1 MKIRV
6 RFAPSPTGPLHIG
19 GLRTALFNYLIAKKS
34 GGKFILRIEDT
45 DSKRT
50 VDGAEKHIIDSL
62 EWLGLDFDEG
72 PIRQSNRSK
81 LYKKQVDK
89 LLKQGNAYYAFD
101 SQEDLDGAREA
112 GGKDFKYN
120 VKTRM
125 GLNNS
130 FTVSEQEIKKRVK
143 VINDPAAIRNVSEK
157 LFSTK
162 YQKFMP
168 DTIFSQNI
176 DEIRKFFKKHKKVIV
191 KPINSYSGNNIHLF
205 TKFNLKFFQKFIK
218 KHNHIMCQKYL
229 PKIKEG
235 DKRVFLINGKVR
247 GAISRI
253 PKKGSFLSN
262 LSKGAKPINVK
273 LTNKEM
279 KISKLISKD
288 LKKDK
293 IFFAGIDFIDEQLNG
308 DINVTSPTGLKTF
321 YDLSKINLA
330 STFWKEL
337 KA

>member
-1 MKIRV
+1 MTNKII
-6 RFAPSPTGPLHIG
+6 AIQGNHPSKLNP
-19 GLRTALFNYLIAKKS
+19 RTDTSIFLAHEIQKKNYKIFYYDPKDLSIINFKVIAK
-34 GGKFILRIEDT
+34 GFFVKFDYRKKRFFKIL
-45 DSKRT
+45 K
-50 VDGAEKHIIDSL
+50 KQKL
-62 EWLGLDFDEG
+62 ELIKCKYLL
-72 PIRQSNRSK
+72 IRQDPPFNLEYICST
-81 LYKKQVDK
+81 LILDK
-89 LLKQGNAYYAFD
+89 
-101 SQEDLDGAREA
+101 
-112 GGKDFKYN
+112 
-120 VKTRM
+120 
-125 GLNNS
+125 
-130 FTVSEQEIKKRVK
+130 IKKRVK
-143 VINDPAAIRNVSEK
+143 VINDPTAIRNVSEK

-191 KPINSYSGNNIHLF
+191 KPINSYSGNNIYLL

-235 DKRVFLINGKVR
+235 DKRVFLINGKVC

-262 LSKGAKPINVK
+262 LSKGAKPINIK

>member
-1 MKIRV
+1 MTNKII
-6 RFAPSPTGPLHIG
+6 AIQGNHPSKLNPLTDTSIFLAHEIQKK
-19 GLRTALFNYLIAKKS
+19 NYKIFYYDPKDLSIINFKVIAK
-34 GGKFILRIEDT
+34 GFFVKFDYRKKRFFKIL
-45 DSKRT
+45 
-50 VDGAEKHIIDSL
+50 
-62 EWLGLDFDEG
+62 
-72 PIRQSNRSK
+72 
-81 LYKKQVDK
+81 KKQKLELIRCKYLLVRQDPPFNLEYICSTLILDK
-89 LLKQGNAYYAFD
+89 
-101 SQEDLDGAREA
+101 
-112 GGKDFKYN
+112 
-120 VKTRM
+120 
-125 GLNNS
+125 
-130 FTVSEQEIKKRVK
+130 IKKRVK
-143 VINDPAAIRNVSEK
+143 VINDPTAIRNVSEK

-218 KHNHIMCQKYL
+218 KHDHIMCQKYL

-235 DKRVFLINGKVR
+235 DKRVFLINGKVC

-262 LSKGAKPINVK
+262 LSKGAKPINIK

>member
-1 MKIRV
+1 MIQKIYLKV
-6 RFAPSPTGPLHIG
+6 VAEGFFIKFYYKKKRFFEILKKQK
-19 GLRTALFNYLIAKKS
+19 LELVKCKYL
-34 GGKFILRIEDT
+34 L
-45 DSKRT
+45 
-50 VDGAEKHIIDSL
+50 
-62 EWLGLDFDEG
+62 
-72 PIRQSNRSK
+72 IRQDPPFNLEYICST
-81 LYKKQVDK
+81 LILDK
-89 LLKQGNAYYAFD
+89 
-101 SQEDLDGAREA
+101 
-112 GGKDFKYN
+112 
-120 VKTRM
+120 
-125 GLNNS
+125 
-130 FTVSEQEIKKRVK
+130 IKKRVK
-143 VINDPAAIRNVSEK
+143 IINDPTAIRNVSEK

-191 KPINSYSGNNIHLF
+191 KPINSYSGNNIHLL

-218 KHNHIMCQKYL
+218 KHDHIMCQKYL

-235 DKRVFLINGKVR
+235 DKRVFLINGKVC

-262 LSKGAKPINVK
+262 LSKGAKPINIK